1 MRHWNL
7 TCSLSS
13 IALAIVA
20 LAACGG
26 GGGTET
32 STPVAVAASVK
43 VSTYITDNLATDYS
57 QVWVGVLKLAV
68 VNTAT
73 GVETVLFESTTPAV
87 YNLSSLASVGQL
99 MSSVTIPAGVY
110 GKVLVT
116 LDSKVQLVSLDGK
129 STINAKLRAD
139 GSAVTVPVKL
149 DFDTGAPTPIVIDF
163 NLAKFSYD
171 AATGLVT
178 PTLEK
183 KDPAQPFMREQAAV
197 RGALVSVSSDG
208 FVMDDARL
216 GAGLVV
222 KLATDGVILD
232 EATHRVLALTDL
244 AVGKTIEAKGL
255 VRKPATAGEPVTLT
269 ASVVR
274 VVDLAHDQL
283 PPALKFTG
291 GEGKVTIINGAL
303 ITVALSEA
311 GFLPGANGN
320 SVVVDTSHAV
330 YTHGAATDLIVGRS
344 VGFRGQLDSAGVMQA
359 LFVDVE
365 GAPSQNH
372 RDTHPN
378 LRFADLAATVISLSG
393 TTLSVT
399 ANPGEGTQGSSVTNY
414 TVDISKAELKSWGA
428 TCLTAGQHVRV
439 KGALTGTSMVA
450 LVVEIV
456 GACLNA
462 PVTPMPTPTPPTPPA
477 SAASNPK

>member
-1 MRHWNL
+1 MRRWNHGY
-7 TCSLSS
+7 SLS
-13 IALAIVA
+13 IVGLAVA
-20 LAACGG
+20 VLAACGG
-26 GGGTET
+26 GGGDAG
-32 STPVAVAASVK
+32 TPMVTVNSVK
-43 VSTYITDNLATDYS
+43 VSTYITDNLATEYS

-68 VNTAT
+68 VNTDT

-99 MSSVTIPAGVY
+99 MSAVTIPAGVY

-129 STINAKLRAD
+129 STINANLRAD
-139 GSAVTVPVKL
+139 GSPVTVPVKL
-149 DFDTGAPTPIVIDF
+149 DFDTASPTPIVIDF

-244 AVGKTIEAKGL
+244 VVGKTIEAKGM
-255 VRKPATAGEPVTLT
+255 VQRPANAGDSVTLT

-291 GEGKVTIINGAL
+291 GEGTVTAINGAL

-320 SVVVDTSHAV
+320 SVVVDASHAV
-330 YTHGAATDLIVGRS
+330 YTHGAATDLIVGRAI
-344 VGFRGQLDSAGVMQA
+344 GFRGQFDTAGVMQA

-365 GAPSQNH
+365 GAPSQND

-399 ANPGEGTQGSSVTNY
+399 ANPGEGTQGSTVTTY
-414 TVDISKAELKSWGA
+414 TVDISKAELKSWGT
-428 TCLTAGQHVRV
+428 TCLTAGQHIRV

-450 LVVEIV
+450 LVVEVV
-456 GACLNA
+456 GSCLNA
-462 PVTPMPTPTPPTPPA
+462 PMTPTPPAPPA
-477 SAASNPK
+477 SAASNP